1 MNKVLI
7 TGASGLVGSALTKY
21 LLDNNFEVVH
31 LSRSKKSNSPVPIFV
46 WDIKSE
52 YLEEGALENVN
63 HIVHLAGAGIADQ
76 RWTEKRKQEIID
88 SRTKSAEL
96 LFNGIRKLYHKP
108 DTFISAS
115 AIGYYGAITS
125 DKIFVE
131 EDKPAEDFQGKVC
144 KLWEES
150 ADLFSGLG
158 IRTVK
163 LRLGVVLSKKGGAL
177 KKMILPSKFGFG
189 SALGSG
195 NQFLPWVHIKDV
207 VNIISK
213 SISDTKMLGPYNV
226 VAPYYCNYNEFSK
239 TLAQVLHKPYFMPN
253 VPSILLKLAFGEM
266 SAIVL
271 EGSRISSEKLINSG
285 YKFQFTNLETALKD
299 LINTD

>member
-1 MNKVLI
+1 
-7 TGASGLVGSALTKY
+7 
-21 LLDNNFEVVH
+21 
-31 LSRSKKSNSPVPIFV
+31 
-46 WDIKSE
+46 
-52 YLEEGALENVN
+52 
-63 HIVHLAGAGIADQ
+63 
-76 RWTEKRKQEIID
+76 
-88 SRTKSAEL
+88 
-96 LFNGIRKLYHKP
+96 
-108 DTFISAS
+108 
-115 AIGYYGAITS
+115 
-125 DKIFVE
+125 
-131 EDKPAEDFQGKVC
+131 
-144 KLWEES
+144 
-150 ADLFSGLG
+150 
-158 IRTVK
+158 
-163 LRLGVVLSKKGGAL
+163 
-177 KKMILPSKFGFG
+177 MILPSKFGFG

-226 VAPYYCNYNEFSK
+226 VAPSYCNYNEFSK
-239 TLAQVLHKPYFMPN
+239 TLAQVLNKPYFMPN

>member
-144 KLWEES
+144 KLWEEVC
-150 ADLFSGLG
+150 
-158 IRTVK
+158 R
-163 LRLGVVLSKKGGAL
+163 
-177 KKMILPSKFGFG
+177 
-189 SALGSG
+189 
-195 NQFLPWVHIKDV
+195 
-207 VNIISK
+207 
-213 SISDTKMLGPYNV
+213 SI
-226 VAPYYCNYNEFSK
+226 
-239 TLAQVLHKPYFMPN
+239 
-253 VPSILLKLAFGEM
+253 
-266 SAIVL
+266 
-271 EGSRISSEKLINSG
+271 
-285 YKFQFTNLETALKD
+285 
-299 LINTD
+299 